1 MCVCVCERE
10 RGGGLQEVGT
20 FRWFLVALSTLKG
33 WDTEPDWMHSEY
45 DEMAVIDGLD
55 EVPVEIS
62 SLTRKVRSGRL
73 LFFSW
78 GWMWLRGWGD
88 GDREYVSFIITVLI
102 SIFYLFLFPIF
113 LVIDFFLSIGGRSPT
128 SNFPTG
134 SFNHHKKNVKN
145 FFVQSNI
152 T

>member
-1 MCVCVCERE
+1 
-10 RGGGLQEVGT
+10 
-20 FRWFLVALSTLKG
+20 
-33 WDTEPDWMHSEY
+33 MHSEY

-88 GDREYVSFIITVLI
+88 GGRGQRVCFIHHNCTYIHLLLIIIIIILVFVVNISGDR
-102 SIFYLFLFPIF
+102 FLF
-113 LVIDFFLSIGGRSPT
+113 VDWR
-128 SNFPTG
+128 
-134 SFNHHKKNVKN
+134 K
-145 FFVQSNI
+145 I
-152 T
+152 TDE

>member
-1 MCVCVCERE
+1 
-10 RGGGLQEVGT
+10 
-20 FRWFLVALSTLKG
+20 
-33 WDTEPDWMHSEY
+33 MHSEY

-73 LFFSW
+73 LFLSW

-102 SIFYLFLFPIF
+102 SIFYLFWLPIF
-113 LVIDFFLSIGGRSPT
+113 LVIGFFLSIGGRSPT
-128 SNFPTG
+128 NNFPTG
-134 SFNHHKKNVKN
+134 SFNHHKN
-145 FFVQSNI
+145 
-152 T
+152 